1 MEFNSSLSDND
12 EELLHVPNV
21 LYKNRYCTQDDF
33 NILIC
38 GGISYES
45 VDLPVSNDVYQLKGQ
60 HFEASKLPN
69 MLEAHYYCKTAVINS
84 DILVVGGYRADTSV
98 YSVEVFKNNRKSLFY
113 KTD

>member
-60 HFEASKLPN
+60 KFECSTISIFSST
-69 MLEAHYYCKTAVINS
+69 LEKRYHCKTAFIS
-84 DILVVGGYRADTSV
+84 SKILVVSGYNADISA
-98 YSVEVFKNNRKSLFY
+98 EIINEN
-113 KTD
+113 